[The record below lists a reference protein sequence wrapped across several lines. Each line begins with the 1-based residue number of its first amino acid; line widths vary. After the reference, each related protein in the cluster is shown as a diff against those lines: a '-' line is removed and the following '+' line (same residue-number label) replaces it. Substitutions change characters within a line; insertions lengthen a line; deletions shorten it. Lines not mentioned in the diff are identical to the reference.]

1 MMWGMM
7 GESQCVLGSVGHPVR
22 RRIHATT
29 VAGFPT
35 LRHSQ
40 ARGRE
45 PRPRWSLAHLGCPY
59 TRPLPEDEEG
69 GEVDRDVCG
78 LPGLIFTQRMREAV

>member
-1 MMWGMM
+1 MWGMM

-35 LRHSQ
+35 LPKRCSR
-40 ARGRE
+40 APGVLELRA
-45 PRPRWSLAHLGCPY
+45 PRLPD
-59 TRPLPEDEEG
+59 RPPPSVEGKGEG
-69 GEVDRDVCG
+69 GG
-78 LPGLIFTQRMREAV
+78 GSMGSMTSGYLILHLP